1 MTSGKTYSA
10 DLSQSLDAAI
20 AAAQAQKTAT
30 THASGNVAENVSL
43 PLFTTLRPL
52 LTLAVRRY
60 FLSALIALSPLLMFG
75 IRAVL
80 ETAGQVALFTIVG
93 RVVLAG
99 LALFLLWQVSQAVR
113 VARGQ
118 FPIRPLRRR
127 DSSRQL
133 DELPTRTG
141 MVTPLFVGLLTIPA
155 LIVLSFAMSLP
166 NLALAGLIALP
177 IVGFILAAAVYASL
191 SSLGALGGVNSVS
204 EGPSQPV
211 SLASLDERIV
221 RLTQMREWLR
231 DDTLRTM
238 IDDVIGQQ
246 VRTTAQR
253 QLVYSFVVGVI
264 SLIAGWLLSAVSPVA
279 TLTNLLHR

>member
-1 MTSGKTYSA
+1 
-10 DLSQSLDAAI
+10 
-20 AAAQAQKTAT
+20 
-30 THASGNVAENVSL
+30 
-43 PLFTTLRPL
+43 
-52 LTLAVRRY
+52 
-60 FLSALIALSPLLMFG
+60 
-75 IRAVL
+75 
-80 ETAGQVALFTIVG
+80 
-93 RVVLAG
+93 
-99 LALFLLWQVSQAVR
+99 
-113 VARGQ
+113 
-118 FPIRPLRRR
+118 
-127 DSSRQL
+127 
-133 DELPTRTG
+133 
-141 MVTPLFVGLLTIPA
+141 MVTPLFVGLLAIPA
-155 LIVLSFAMSLP
+155 LFVLSFAVSLP

-204 EGPSQPV
+204 EGPSQSV

-246 VRTTAQR
+246 VRATAQR

-279 TLTNLLHR
+279 TLTNLLQR